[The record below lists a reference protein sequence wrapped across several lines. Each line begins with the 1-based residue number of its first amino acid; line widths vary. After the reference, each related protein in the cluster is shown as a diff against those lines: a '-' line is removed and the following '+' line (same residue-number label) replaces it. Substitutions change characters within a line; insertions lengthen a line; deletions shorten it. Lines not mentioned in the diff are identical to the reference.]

1 MPIEHIDTW
10 LSLPQLPG
18 LNAIESKIAK
28 AWLAAHRDDYDSVI
42 FNMRLGA
49 GVQLPPGTPDYILKA
64 AKAGTTKRTDIVAY
78 SRGSVTIVEAKEQ
91 ATFGALGQLLGY
103 RRLYLTDNPQTGHVD
118 LVIAAITQV
127 ADTAHVFAENNI
139 KVELFPNAAL

>member
-1 MPIEHIDTW
+1 MPIEGIDFW
-10 LSLPQLPG
+10 LSLAQLPG
-18 LNAIESKIAK
+18 LNVIESKIAK
-28 AWLAAHRDDYDSVI
+28 SWLAKHRDDYERVV

-64 AKAGTTKRTDIVAY
+64 AKAGTTKRTDIVAF
-78 SRGSVTIVEAKEQ
+78 SNGSVTIVEAKEQ

-103 RRLYLTDNPQTGHVD
+103 RRLYLQDNPQTGHVD
-118 LVIAAITQV
+118 MVIAAITQV

-139 KVELFPNAAL
+139 KVELFPNASL